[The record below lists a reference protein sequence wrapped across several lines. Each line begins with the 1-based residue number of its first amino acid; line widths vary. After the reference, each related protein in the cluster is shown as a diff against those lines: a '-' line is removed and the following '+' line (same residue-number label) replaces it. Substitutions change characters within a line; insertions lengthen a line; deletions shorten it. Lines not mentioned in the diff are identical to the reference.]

1 MIYFELFIGFLKV
14 GLFAFGGAYAAIP
27 LIRDVVIENGWLD
40 DEMFSYMI
48 AVSEST
54 PGPIII
60 NLATYVGNVKGGF
73 LGAFVAT
80 FSVVLP
86 CFLIILFLVSILKKL
101 IRNKATRVIIDGLK
115 SCVVGIIIATGFFMI
130 LQNFVAFDEG
140 KNEIDFKM
148 FHVTIFLLL
157 LNYLFKWKYR
167 TSPSP
172 ILFIIFS
179 SIVGLLVWGI

>member
-1 MIYFELFIGFLKV
+1 MIYLELFIGFLKV

-73 LGAFVAT
+73 LGALIAT
-80 FSVVLP
+80 SSVVLP
-86 CFLIILFLVSILKKL
+86 CFLIILFLVSILRKL
-101 IRNKATRVIIDGLK
+101 IKNKVTRAVIDGLK

-130 LQNFVAFDEG
+130 LQNIIAFDES
-140 KNEIDFKM
+140 KNEINFKM
-148 FHVTIFLLL
+148 LYVTIFLLL
-157 LNYLFKWKYR
+157 LNFFYKWKFKN
-167 TSPSP
+167 SPSP

-179 SIVGLLVWGI
+179 SIIGLLVWGI

>member
-73 LGAFVAT
+73 FGALVAT

-86 CFLIILFLVSILKKL
+86 CFLIILFLVSILRKL
-101 IRNKATRVIIDGLK
+101 IKNKATRAVIDGLK
-115 SCVVGIIIATGFFMI
+115 SCVVGIIIATGLFMI
-130 LQNFVAFDEG
+130 LQNIMTFNGG

-148 FHVTIFLLL
+148 LYVTIFLLL
-157 LNYLFKWKYR
+157 LNYLFKLRFKV
-167 TSPSP
+167 SPSP

-179 SIVGLLVWGI
+179 SIIGILVW